1 MNDICMAIIGA
12 ARAMLESRLV
22 NSTWGNISAKEPGKK
37 ECFWITPSGMDYR
50 KLTPEDLVLVNFSG
64 EVIKGRRKPST
75 ETPLHALIYRERSEI
90 GAIVHTHSLMATVI
104 GVLGRE
110 IPPVIAELAA
120 GVGGPVPLAPFALFG
135 TSELGELALKAMGDR
150 RAVLLQNHGVVTIGS
165 ELDEAVR
172 LAAIVEDAA
181 AIYYYASLAGKPILI
196 PNKSCAELYRIFQ
209 EKYGQK

>member
-1 MNDICMAIIGA
+1 MSDIRMAIIGA

-22 NSTWGNISAKEPGKK
+22 NSTWGNISAKEPDER

-50 KLTPEDLVLVNFSG
+50 KLTPEDLVLVHFSG
-64 EVIKGRRKPST
+64 EVIKGRRKPSS
-75 ETPLHALIYRERSEI
+75 ETPMHALIHCERPEI

-135 TSELGELALKAMGDR
+135 TRELGEVTLTAMADR

-165 ELDEAVR
+165 DLDEAVR

-181 AIYYYASLAGKPILI
+181 AIYYYASLAGKPVLI
-196 PNKSCAELYRIFQ
+196 PATSCAQLHRIYQ